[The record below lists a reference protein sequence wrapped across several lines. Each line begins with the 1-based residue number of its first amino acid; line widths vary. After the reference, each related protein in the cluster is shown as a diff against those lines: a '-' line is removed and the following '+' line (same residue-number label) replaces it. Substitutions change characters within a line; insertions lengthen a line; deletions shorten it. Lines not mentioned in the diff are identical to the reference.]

1 MAIDNQT
8 RLLEPVEER
17 IGEEI
22 INALPA
28 GEEMLI
34 RASSDMKEDGCFGR
48 QWIVVTP
55 RRALVVP
62 ADGIAAAVDVPVDQI
77 QLARTE
83 PLVGGGCLEIERV
96 DAPTLLLPYSSSMG
110 AKFSEVA
117 RGLEQLRKGEP
128 FHINPELDRL
138 RCDKCHRLLPEK
150 NGICPA
156 CIKKLATLKR
166 ITGYMAPY
174 KVRGAVLAV
183 SSAAI
188 TVAELA
194 PPMITL
200 WMVDEVLVPPEGST
214 ATLEDRIGLLGML
227 VLALIGM
234 RLVSWCA
241 EWVHGW
247 IMAWLG
253 ARVTADIRSQL
264 YLRLEML
271 SLHFYDKR
279 QVGSLMSRVTR
290 DAGRL
295 QEFLVDG
302 LPYLVINGLMIV
314 GILGFLFY
322 LSWDLSLYIMIPVP
336 LMVIW
341 GMFFWKR
348 MRRFFHR
355 WGEVWSKLT
364 ERTNEAL
371 NGIRVVKAFAQEKR
385 EMDAFAKPNKRL
397 RDVAVE
403 TQLNR
408 GIFFATMT
416 FLTGLGVLIVWLL
429 GGRQVLTDQI
439 TLGTLLAFYSYMWL
453 FYGPLE
459 WVAQV
464 NAWMTQSFAGAERI
478 FEVIDT
484 EPEAYEDPQAVSLP
498 DMRGKINF
506 DEVTFGYDKSKPVL
520 HDIALEIEAGEMV
533 GLVGRSGVGKTT
545 TVNLVAR
552 FYDIDHGSIQIDD
565 TDIRQIRLRDLRR
578 QIGIVSQDPVLF
590 SGTIGENIGYGNPDA
605 SFEKIMEAAR
615 IANAHNFIMAK
626 PDGYETQVGERGSGL
641 SGGERQRIAIARAIL
656 HDPQILI
663 LDEATSSVDV
673 QTEQQI
679 QEAIGRLTKGRT
691 TVAIAHRLS
700 TLRNA
705 NRLFVLE
712 DGRIVETG
720 THAELLKKKGR
731 FYDLVQLQ
739 QQAAEIIAIKE

>member
-1 MAIDNQT
+1 MAMNNQT
-8 RLLEPVEER
+8 KLLEPVEQS

-22 INALPA
+22 LNALPA

-34 RASSDMKEDGCFGR
+34 RASSDMREDGCFGR

-55 RRALVVP
+55 RRALIVP
-62 ADGIAAAVDVPVDQI
+62 VDGVAAAIDVPVDQI

-83 PLVGGGCLEIERV
+83 PLVGGGRLEIERAN
-96 DAPTLLLPYSSSMG
+96 APTLLVPYSSSMG

-128 FHINPELDRL
+128 FHINQELDRL

-174 KVRGAVLAV
+174 KVRGAILAV

-188 TVAELA
+188 TAAELA
-194 PPMITL
+194 PPMITR
-200 WMVDEVLVPPEGST
+200 WIVDDVLVPPEESS
-214 ATLEDRIGLLGML
+214 ATVEDRVGLLGML

-264 YLRLEML
+264 YQRLEML

-429 GGRQVLTDQI
+429 GGRQVLADQI

-498 DMRGKINF
+498 DMLGKISF

-520 HDIALEIEAGEMV
+520 HDIGLEIEPGEMI

-552 FYDIDHGSIQIDD
+552 FYDVDHGSIQIDD
-565 TDIRQIRLRDLRR
+565 TDIRQIKLRDLRR

-605 SFEKIMEAAR
+605 RFEKIMEAAR

-656 HDPQILI
+656 HDPRILI

-679 QEAIGRLTKGRT
+679 QEAIGRLTRGRT